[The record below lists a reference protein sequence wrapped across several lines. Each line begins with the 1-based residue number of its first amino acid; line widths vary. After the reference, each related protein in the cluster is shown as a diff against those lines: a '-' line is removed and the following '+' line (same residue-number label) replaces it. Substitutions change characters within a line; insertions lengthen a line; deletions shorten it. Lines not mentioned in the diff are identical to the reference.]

1 MKLSRSIKVVALAAT
16 AALVAATP
24 SFAAV
29 TITGAGSSFAA
40 PLIGACKTA
49 WQNSTGNTVTYG
61 GGGSGTGRSNADKG
75 VGDFNF
81 SDATYA
87 PAKSS
92 IIHIPVVAA
101 PVAIAYNI
109 NKKQTVYLS
118 PETLSNIFA
127 GKIQYWD
134 DAAITADNNGSAP
147 QVTFKKDT
155 KGNVVKDKSGA
166 PVVLKTVNVQRHF
179 TLPHQKIVIVYRADS
194 SGTTQNLVNMF
205 IKKFPSVWTKSSS
218 STFTSVF
225 PGNINDTANLGRFQA
240 ATGSA
245 GVTAL
250 AAKTPGSITYVEA
263 SYATAQRLG
272 VASLKNASGQFQT
285 ADAGGTAAFL
295 NGATVASDGRLTFDY
310 DTKNSGAYVLG
321 IVSYALVDTAAT
333 GANAAA
339 TKSFL
344 SALLDSKCPTTD
356 ASLQYSTITGS
367 LLAANQALIAKLKG

>member
-1 MKLSRSIKVVALAAT
+1 MKLSRSIKVVAVAAS
-16 AALVAATP
+16 AALFAATP
-24 SFAAV
+24 AFAGS
-29 TITGAGSSFAA
+29 TITGAGSTFAA

-49 WQNSTGNTVTYG
+49 WQNSSGNTVTYG

-81 SDATYA
+81 SDATYT

-101 PVAIAYNI
+101 PVAIAYNL

-134 DAAITADNNGSAP
+134 DAAITADNNGTSP
-147 QVTFKKDT
+147 QVTFKKDSR
-155 KGNVVKDKSGA
+155 GNVVKDKAGK
-166 PVVLKTVNVQRHF
+166 PVVLNTKQVKRYF
-179 TLPHQKIVIVYRADS
+179 TLPHQKIIVVYRADG

-205 IKKFPSVWTKSSS
+205 IKKFPTTWTKASS

-225 PGNINDTANLGRFQA
+225 PGNINDIANLGRFQS

-250 AAKTPGSITYVEA
+250 AAKTKYSITYVEA
-263 SYATAQRLG
+263 SYATAQGLG
-272 VASLKNASGQFQT
+272 VASLKNANGEFQT

-295 NGATVASDGRLTFDY
+295 NGATASADGKLTFDY
-310 DTKNSGAYVLG
+310 ETKNAGAYILG

-356 ASLQYSTITGS
+356 ATLQYSTITGN
-367 LLAANQALIAKLKG
+367 LLATDQALISKLKG